1 MYMLPGGGWGAGW
14 YNKQLPSKVK
24 RESHKESCRKI
35 PRRSLGRAILTTSSV
50 QSLSHVQLFAI
61 LWTVACQASLS
72 FTTSQSLLKLM
83 SIESVMPSTISS
95 SVIPFSSCFQSFPAS
110 GSFPMS
116 QFLASGGQSTGDSA
130 LASILPMNIQNR
142 FPLGWTGLTPC
153 CPRDSEKSSPTPQF
167 KSINSSAL
175 SFLYSPILT
184 SILDYWKK
192 HSFN

>member
-1 MYMLPGGGWGAGW
+1 MRSPRDCPSVIWLTKAEHHSETQHSGTSCCWVTQSCPTLCDPKYTWLLCPPSPGACS
-14 YNKQLPSKVK
+14 N
-24 RESHKESCRKI
+24 SC
-35 PRRSLGRAILTTSSV
+35 
-50 QSLSHVQLFAI
+50 SLSRWCH
-61 LWTVACQASLS
+61 
-72 FTTSQSLLKLM
+72 
-83 SIESVMPSTISS
+83 PTISS
-95 SVIPFSSCFQSFPAS
+95 SVTPFSSCLQSFQAS

-175 SFLYSPILT
+175 SFFYGST
-184 SILDYWKK
+184 
-192 HSFN
+192 